1 MFQRFVDTLD
11 KDKSCDFL
19 KFYLRRHIQVDG
31 EEHGP
36 LSEKLMNEL
45 AAKEDPRYELILAG
59 AINAVEHRIK
69 LWDGIY
75 ESIK

>member
-1 MFQRFVDTLD
+1 MFQRFVNTLD
-11 KDKSCDFL
+11 QDTSCNFL

-45 AAKEDPRYELILAG
+45 AAKEDPTYQLILAG
-59 AINAVEHRIK
+59 ALNAI
-69 LWDGIY
+69 
-75 ESIK
+75 